1 VFFNLFRIQKNI
13 KLMPKITLP
22 DGNSLNFDNHVTGLQ
37 VAEKI
42 SKSLAKQAMVI
53 SVNGELKDLDYKIS
67 SDCSVKIFTSKN
79 EEGLDTI
86 RHDTAHILAMAVQEL
101 FPGTQVTIG
110 PVIENGFYYDFARKQ
125 PFTEEDL
132 LKIENKMKEIVDRD
146 EITKREVWNRERAI
160 KHFRDKGEIYKAEL
174 IESIPAGEEVS
185 IYFHGD
191 WHDLCR
197 GPHLASTG
205 KIGKFFKLMK
215 VSGAY
220 WRGDSNNEMLQRIYG
235 TSWATQKDLDDYL
248 KRIEEAEK
256 RDHRKLGKEMDLFH
270 FREESPGSV
279 FWHEKGWT
287 LFQKLISY
295 MRSRQDDA
303 GYKEVNTPEVLDRS
317 LWEKSGHW
325 EKYGEHMYTST
336 TPDEKVFAIKP
347 MNCPGHVQV
356 FNQGLKSYRDLPLRI
371 SEFGKVHRYEPSG
384 SLHGLLRVRAFTQDD
399 AHIFCTEDQITSE
412 CLIVTNLIL
421 DIYKELGFENVILK
435 YSDRPDLRVGDDS
448 VWDKAES
455 ALLDAV
461 KASKLEYTIN
471 KGEGAFY
478 GPKIEFVLRDA
489 IGRDWQCGTLQV
501 DLNLPG
507 RLDASYVDK
516 DGIKKVPVMLHRA
529 LFGSLERFI
538 GILIEHYA
546 GKFPFWISPLQ
557 TVVIPIS
564 EDFENYAAEVAN
576 KIKKAGISSAVDL
589 KKHNLNYKIR
599 DHSLAKI
606 PLLLICGKKEVDSN
620 SVTIRRLDSN
630 KQENMDLDLFLKTFS
645 ALNKASSN

>member
-1 VFFNLFRIQKNI
+1 
-13 KLMPKITLP
+13 MPNITLP
-22 DGNSLNFDNHVTGLQ
+22 DGKNLEFPNKVTGLEI
-37 VAEKI
+37 AEKI
-42 SKSLAKQAMVI
+42 SKSLSKQATVI
-53 SVNGELKDLDYKIS
+53 SVNDELKDLSHVIEK
-67 SDCSVKIFTSKN
+67 DCSVKIFTSKDK
-79 EEGLDTI
+79 EGLETI
-86 RHDTAHILAMAVQEL
+86 RHDTAHITAMAVQEL

-110 PVIENGFYYDFARKQ
+110 PVIENGFYYDFSRKE

-132 LKIENKMKEIVDRD
+132 NKIENRMKEIVDRNVPTTRVVWGRD
-146 EITKREVWNRERAI
+146 KAIT
-160 KHFRDKGEIYKAEL
+160 HFKNKGEIYKSEI
-174 IESIPAGEEVS
+174 IESIPKGEDVS

-197 GPHLASTG
+197 GPHLSSTG
-205 KIGKFFKLMK
+205 KIGKYFKLTK

-220 WRGDSNNEMLQRIYG
+220 WRGDSKNEMLQRIYG
-235 TSWATQKDLDDYL
+235 TSWASQKDLDEYL

-279 FWHEKGWT
+279 FWHQKGWK
-287 LFQKLISY
+287 LFQKLVDY
-295 MRSRQDDA
+295 MRGRQDKA
-303 GYKEVNTPEVLDRS
+303 GYEEVNTPEVLDRA

-325 EKYGEHMYTST
+325 EKYGEHMYTSK
-336 TPDEKVFAIKP
+336 TPDEKIFAIKP

-399 AHIFCTEDQITSE
+399 AHIFCTEDQITEE

-421 DIYKELGFENVILK
+421 DIYKNRGFEDVILK
-435 YSDRPDLRVGDDS
+435 DSDRPDLRVGEDKI
-448 VWDKAES
+448 WDKAEK

-507 RLDASYVDK
+507 RLEAFFVDK
-516 DGIKKVPVMLHRA
+516 DGIKKTPVMLHRA

-538 GILIEHYA
+538 GILIENYA
-546 GKFPFWISPLQ
+546 GKFPFWIAPLQ
-557 TVVIPIS
+557 VVVIPVS
-564 EDFENYAAEVAN
+564 EDFDTYAKEVN
-576 KIKKAGISSAVDL
+576 LKLNNVGVSSEVDL
-589 KKHNLNYKIR
+589 KNHNLNYKIR
-599 DHSLAKI
+599 EHSLSKI

-630 KQENMDLDLFLKTFS
+630 KQENMDLNLFLKNFS
-645 ALNKASSN
+645 ALNKAPSN

>member
-1 VFFNLFRIQKNI
+1 
-13 KLMPKITLP
+13 MPTITLP
-22 DGNSLNFDNHVTGLQ
+22 DGNNLEFQNKVTGLE

-53 SVNGELKDLDYKIS
+53 SVDGELKDLDFLIEKN
-67 SDCSVKIFTSKN
+67 CSVKIFTSKN
-79 EEGLDTI
+79 KEGLETI
-86 RHDTAHILAMAVQEL
+86 RHDTAHILAMAVQEI

-110 PVIENGFYYDFARKQ
+110 PVIENGFYYDFARKE
-125 PFTEEDL
+125 PFTEDDL
-132 LKIENKMKEIVDRD
+132 KKIEFKMKEIIDRD
-146 EITKREVWNRERAI
+146 EKTKREVWDRDKAI
-160 KHFRDKGEIYKAEL
+160 KHFKKKGELYKAEL
-174 IESIPAGEEVS
+174 IESIPKNEEVS
-185 IYFHGD
+185 IYFHGE

-197 GPHLASTG
+197 GPHLPSTG
-205 KIGKFFKLMK
+205 KIGKFFKLTK
-215 VSGAY
+215 VAGAY

-235 TSWATQKDLDDYL
+235 TSWASQKDLDDYL

-279 FWHEKGWT
+279 FWHEKGWA
-287 LFQKLISY
+287 LFQKLIDY
-295 MRSRQDDA
+295 MRMKQDIA
-303 GYKEVNTPEVLDRS
+303 GYKEINTPEVLDRT

-325 EKYGEHMYTST
+325 EKFGANMYTST
-336 TPDEKVFAIKP
+336 TPDEKIFAIKP
-347 MNCPGHVQV
+347 MNCPGCVEV
-356 FNQGLKSYRDLPLRI
+356 FNQGLKSYKDLPLKM

-384 SLHGLLRVRAFTQDD
+384 ALHGLLRVRAFTQDD
-399 AHIFCTEDQITSE
+399 AHIFCTEDQITKE

-421 DIYKELGFENVILK
+421 EIYKDLGFDNVILK

-448 VWDKAES
+448 VWDKAET
-455 ALLDAV
+455 ALLEAV
-461 KASKLEYTIN
+461 KATKLEYSIN

-501 DLNLPG
+501 DFNLPG
-507 RLDASYVDK
+507 RLGASYIDK
-516 DGIKKVPVMLHRA
+516 DGLKKVPVMLHRA

-538 GILIEHYA
+538 GILIENYA

-564 EDFENYAAEVAN
+564 EEFDDYATKVSN
-576 KIKKAGISSAVDL
+576 KIKKAGMSSIVDL
-589 KKHNLNYKIR
+589 KKLNLNYKIR
-599 DHSLAKI
+599 DHSLAKV

>member
-1 VFFNLFRIQKNI
+1 
-13 KLMPKITLP
+13 MPTITLP
-22 DGNSLNFDNHVTGLQ
+22 DGKNIKFSNQITGLE

-42 SKSLAKQAMVI
+42 SKSLSKQASVI
-53 SVNGELKDLDYKIS
+53 SVNGELRDLSFIIDKDCK
-67 SDCSVKIFTSKN
+67 VKIFTSKDK
-79 EEGLDTI
+79 EGLETI
-86 RHDTAHILAMAVQEL
+86 RHDTAHITAMAVQEI

-110 PVIENGFYYDFARKQ
+110 PVIENGFYYDFSRKE

-132 LKIENKMKEIVDRD
+132 SKIENKMREIVDRD
-146 EITKREVWNRERAI
+146 VLTTREVWNRDKAI
-160 KHFRDKGEIYKAEL
+160 SHFKEKGEIYKAQI
-174 IESIPAGEEVS
+174 IENIPKGEDVS
-185 IYFHGD
+185 IYFHGE
-191 WHDLCR
+191 WHDLCK
-197 GPHLASTG
+197 GPHLSSTG
-205 KIGKFFKLMK
+205 KIGKHFKLMK

-220 WRGDSNNEMLQRIYG
+220 WRGNSNNEMLQRIYG
-235 TSWATQKDLDDYL
+235 TSWASKKDLDNYL

-279 FWHEKGWT
+279 FWHEKGWK
-287 LFQKLISY
+287 LFQKLVAY
-295 MRSRQDDA
+295 MRSRQEEA
-303 GYKEVNTPEVLDRS
+303 GYKEVNTPEILDRA

-325 EKYGEHMYTST
+325 EKYGEHMYTSQ
-336 TPDEKVFAIKP
+336 TPDEKIFAIKP
-347 MNCPGHVQV
+347 MNCPGHIQV

-384 SLHGLLRVRAFTQDD
+384 ALHGLLRVRAFTQDD
-399 AHIFCTEDQITSE
+399 AHIFCTEDQITKE

-421 DIYKELGFENVILK
+421 DIYKDLGFENVILK
-435 YSDRPDLRVGDDS
+435 YSDRPDLRVGDDK
-448 VWDKAES
+448 VWDKAEK

-507 RLDASYVDK
+507 RLDASFIDK
-516 DGIKKVPVMLHRA
+516 DGNKKIPVMLHRA

-538 GILIEHYA
+538 GILIENYA
-546 GKFPFWISPLQ
+546 GKFPFWISPMQ
-557 TVVIPIS
+557 VIVIPIS
-564 EDFENYAAEVAN
+564 EEFDEYAKKVN
-576 KIKKAGISSAVDL
+576 KEIINMGITSEVDL
-589 KKHNLNYKIR
+589 KNHNLNYKIR
-599 DHSLAKI
+599 EHSVSKV
-606 PLLLICGKKEVDSN
+606 PLLLICGKKEVDTN
-620 SVTIRRLDSN
+620 TVTIRRLDTN
-630 KQENMDLDLFLKTFS
+630 KQENMDLKLFLKKFS

>member
-1 VFFNLFRIQKNI
+1 
-13 KLMPKITLP
+13 MPTITLP
-22 DGNSLNFDNHVTGLQ
+22 DGNSLNFSNEVTGFD

-53 SVNGELKDLDYKIS
+53 SVNGELKDLDYLIKNDS
-67 SDCSVKIFTSKN
+67 SIKIFTSKN
-79 EEGLDTI
+79 PEGLETI

-110 PVIENGFYYDFARKQ
+110 PVIENGFYYDFARKE
-125 PFTEEDL
+125 PFTEDDL
-132 LKIENKMKEIVDRD
+132 IKIENKMKEIVDRD
-146 EITKREVWNRERAI
+146 EITKREVWERNKAI
-160 KHFRDKGEIYKAEL
+160 SHFKKKGEVYKAEL
-174 IESIPAGEEVS
+174 IEAIPENEDVS

-197 GPHLASTG
+197 GPHLSSTG
-205 KIGKFFKLMK
+205 KIGKYFKLTK

-235 TSWATQKDLDDYL
+235 TSWASQKDLDDYL

-279 FWHEKGWT
+279 FWHEKGWA
-287 LFQKLISY
+287 LFQKLINY
-295 MRSRQDDA
+295 MRGRQDAA
-303 GYKEVNTPEVLDRS
+303 GYKEVNTPEVLDRM

-325 EKYGEHMYTST
+325 EKYGENMYTSE

-347 MNCPGHVQV
+347 MNCPGHIQV

-371 SEFGKVHRYEPSG
+371 TEFGKVHRYEPSG
-384 SLHGLLRVRAFTQDD
+384 ALHGLLRVRAFTQDD
-399 AHIFCTEDQITSE
+399 AHIFCSEDQITSE
-412 CLIVTNLIL
+412 CLEVTNLIL
-421 DIYKELGFENVILK
+421 DIYKDLGFENVILK
-435 YSDRPDLRVGDDS
+435 YADRPEVRVGSDE
-448 VWDKAES
+448 VWDKAEAS
-455 ALLDAV
+455 LLEAV
-461 KASKLEYTIN
+461 KASKLEYSIN

-516 DGIKKVPVMLHRA
+516 DGTKKVPVMLHRA

-538 GILIEHYA
+538 GILIENYA

-557 TVVIPIS
+557 TMVIPIS
-564 EDFENYAAEVAN
+564 EEFNDYAVKVSK
-576 KIKKAGISSAVDL
+576 KIKDVGISSAVDL
-589 KKHNLNYKIR
+589 KNNNLNYKIR

-630 KQENMDLDLFLKTFS
+630 KQENMGIEQFLKTFS

>member
-1 VFFNLFRIQKNI
+1 
-13 KLMPKITLP
+13 MPLITLP
-22 DGNSLNFDNHVTGLQ
+22 DGNSIEFPNKVTGLE

-42 SKSLAKQAMVI
+42 SKSLSKQATVI
-53 SVNGELKDLDYKIS
+53 SVDEELKDLSYVIDK
-67 SDCSVKIFTSKN
+67 DCSIKIFTSKDK
-79 EEGLDTI
+79 EGLEII
-86 RHDTAHILAMAVQEL
+86 RHDTAHITAMAVQEL

-110 PVIENGFYYDFARKQ
+110 PIIENGFYYDFSRKE

-132 LKIENKMKEIVDRD
+132 NKIENKMKEIVDRD
-146 EITKREVWNRERAI
+146 VPTTREVWNRDKAI
-160 KHFRDKGEIYKAEL
+160 SHFKEKGEIYKAEI
-174 IESIPAGEEVS
+174 IESIPQGEDVS

-197 GPHLASTG
+197 GPHLSSTG
-205 KIGKFFKLMK
+205 KIGKYFKLTK

-235 TSWATQKDLDDYL
+235 TSWASQKDLDEYL

-256 RDHRKLGKEMDLFH
+256 RDHRKIGKEMDLFH

-279 FWHEKGWT
+279 FWHEKGWK
-287 LFQKLISY
+287 LFQKLVAY
-295 MRSRQDDA
+295 MRGRQDKA
-303 GYKEVNTPEVLDRS
+303 GYKEVNTPEILDRA

-325 EKYGEHMYTST
+325 EKYGEHMYTSQ
-336 TPDEKVFAIKP
+336 TPDEKIFAIKP

-384 SLHGLLRVRAFTQDD
+384 ALHGLLRVRAFTQDD
-399 AHIFCTEDQITSE
+399 AHIFCTENQITEE

-435 YSDRPDLRVGDDS
+435 YSDRPDLRVGDDN
-448 VWDKAES
+448 VWDKAEK

-507 RLDASYVDK
+507 RLDASFVDS
-516 DGIKKVPVMLHRA
+516 DGTKKVPVMLHRA

-538 GILIEHYA
+538 GILIENYA
-546 GKFPFWISPLQ
+546 GKFPFWIAPLQ
-557 TVVIPIS
+557 VVVIPIS
-564 EDFENYAAEVAN
+564 EEFDAYAKEVN
-576 KIKKAGISSAVDL
+576 EKINDAGMSSEVDL
-589 KKHNLNYKIR
+589 KNHNLNYKIR
-599 DHSLAKI
+599 EHSLSKI

-620 SVTIRRLDSN
+620 SVTIRRLDTN
-630 KQENMDLDLFLKTFS
+630 KQENMELNLFLKKFS

>member
-1 VFFNLFRIQKNI
+1 
-13 KLMPKITLP
+13 MPIITLP
-22 DGNSLNFDNHVTGLQ
+22 DGNNLTFPDKVTGLD

-42 SKSLAKQAMVI
+42 SKSLAKQAMII
-53 SVNGELKDLDYKIS
+53 SVDGELKDLDFLIKK
-67 SDCSVKIFTSKN
+67 DCSIKIYTSKN
-79 EEGLDTI
+79 PEGLETI

-110 PVIENGFYYDFARKQ
+110 PVIENGFYYDFARKD
-125 PFTEEDL
+125 PFTEDDL
-132 LKIENKMKEIVDRD
+132 VKIENKMKEIVDRN
-146 EITKREVWNRERAI
+146 EITKREVWERDKAI
-160 KHFRDKGEIYKAEL
+160 QHFKKKGEIYKAEL
-174 IESIPAGEEVS
+174 IEAIPKNEDVS

-197 GPHLASTG
+197 GPHLSSTG
-205 KIGKFFKLMK
+205 KIGKFFKLTK

-220 WRGDSNNEMLQRIYG
+220 WRGDSDNEMLQRIYG
-235 TSWATQKDLDDYL
+235 TSWATQKDLDQYL

-279 FWHEKGWT
+279 FWHERGWA
-287 LFQKLISY
+287 LFQKLINY
-295 MRSRQDDA
+295 MRGRQDAA
-303 GYKEVNTPEVLDRS
+303 GYKEVNTPEILDRQ

-325 EKYGEHMYTST
+325 EKYGENMYTSE

-347 MNCPGHVQV
+347 MNCPGHIQV

-371 SEFGKVHRYEPSG
+371 TEFGKVHRYEPSG
-384 SLHGLLRVRAFTQDD
+384 ALHGLLRVRAFTQDD
-399 AHIFCTEDQITSE
+399 AHIFCSEDQITSE
-412 CLIVTNLIL
+412 CLEVTNLIL
-421 DIYKELGFENVILK
+421 DIYKDLGFENVILK
-435 YSDRPDLRVGDDS
+435 YADRPEVRVGEDK
-448 VWDKAES
+448 VWDKAEAS
-455 ALLDAV
+455 LLKAV
-461 KASKLEYTIN
+461 KESKLEYSIN

-516 DGIKKVPVMLHRA
+516 DGTKKVPVMLHRA

-538 GILIEHYA
+538 GILIENYA

-557 TVVIPIS
+557 TMIIPIS
-564 EDFENYAAEVAN
+564 EEFNDYAVEVSK
-576 KIKKAGISSAVDL
+576 KIKSAGISSSVDL
-589 KKHNLNYKIR
+589 KNNNLNYKIR

-606 PLLLICGKKEVDSN
+606 PVLLICGKKEVDSN

-630 KQENMDLDLFLKTFS
+630 NQENMDIDQFLKTFS